1 MDWSRYAVTRYNVGV
16 NTGHA
21 SLGLNCSA
29 EACTALA
36 LGEEGGGRIA
46 SRVVEFSN
54 FDINMCYTAI
64 LTIFID
70 A

>member
-29 EACTALA
+29 EACTLHSH
-36 LGEEGGGRIA
+36 LGRRGEEGKEE
-46 SRVVEFSN
+46 SPVE
-54 FDINMCYTAI
+54 
-64 LTIFID
+64 L
-70 A
+70 